1 MNIQQNI
8 SLKPYNTFGM
18 DVKAR
23 YMAEY
28 ETVEEL
34 KTLFQTDILKKN
46 NFLHIGGGSNL
57 LFLNDFE
64 GVILHSQIKSIEKVN
79 ENDEF
84 VWLRVGSG
92 IVWDDFVAYC
102 VENQWGG
109 VENLSLI
116 PGEVGAS
123 AVQNIGAYGVEVK
136 DVIETVE
143 TIEIETLSH
152 RIFNNAECKYDYRKS
167 IFKTSLKGKYIVT
180 HVTFRLRKQPDHQL
194 DYQHLRAS
202 VLQNGEITLENI
214 RNTVIAIRESKLP
227 DPKIIGNAGSFFMN
241 PIISKEQFQALQA
254 AYPTLPHY
262 TVSETEEKIPAGWLI
277 DQCGFKG
284 KQVGNVG
291 VHKNQALVIV
301 NFGGGT
307 GKEVANL
314 ASLIQQK
321 VKSTFGID
329 VVPEVN
335 YI

>member
-1 MNIQQNI
+1 MNIQQDI

-143 TIEIETLSH
+143 TIEIEILSH
-152 RIFNNAECKYDYRKS
+152 RKFTNAECKYDYRKS

-180 HVTFRLRKQPDHQL
+180 HVTFRLRKQPDYQL
-194 DYQHLRAS
+194 DYQHLRAA
-202 VLQNGEITLENI
+202 VLQNGKITLENI
-214 RNTVIAIRESKLP
+214 RNTVIAIRDSKLP

-241 PIISKEQFQALQA
+241 PIISKEQFQVLQA

-307 GKEVANL
+307 GKEVADL
-314 ASLIQQK
+314 ATLIQQT
-321 VKSTFGID
+321 VKNTFGID
-329 VVPEVN
+329 IVPEVN